1 MALFSISF
9 GAIIFLVSLIWMML
23 YTQLSSSDNAL
34 FVAMVGMLPII
45 FGLFIAIPSTL
56 YRTIFVLINKPK
68 QSLIEKVILTM
79 GLAMTLLFGAALV
92 DIIFR

>member
-1 MALFSISF
+1 
-9 GAIIFLVSLIWMML
+9 MML

-45 FGLFIAIPSTL
+45 FGLFIVIPSTL

-68 QSLIEKVILTM
+68 QSLIENHFND